1 MSKLIIQIPCFNEA
15 GTLGDTL
22 SNLPRQVEGFD
33 AVEILVIDDGSV
45 DATSEVA
52 RRAGADH
59 VVRMPRNRG
68 LAHAFTLGL
77 NEALRLGADV
87 IVNTDA
93 DNQYCAA
100 DIPKLVDPIVRGEAD
115 FVVGARPIASIAHFS
130 PLKKLLQRLGS
141 WVVRKVSRT
150 EIPDAPSGFRA
161 MSRGAALELKV
172 FNEYSYTLETII
184 QAGLKGMAITSV
196 PISVNSPTRPSRLV
210 RNIPSYVGSQLL
222 TILRI
227 LMTYRPFQFF
237 FVPGVLAFLVGFG
250 IGMRFLYFYVTGDGA
265 GHIQSLLLGTLLLGT
280 GLLLVLVGFV
290 ADLTSV
296 NRKLLEGMDARLHRM
311 EEGLSK
317 NHYRE

>member
-161 MSRGAALELKV
+161 MSRRAALELKV